1 MKKFPLY
8 IIAITAFLASC
19 TEKEKATP
27 KVIYEDAKAK
37 PTAKADSSQIKIADL
52 PIHMEGTKYLI
63 HAIGDVRIYDGNTRT
78 YGSSKTNS
86 VSYAISNYNRFEL
99 TGYFENLKFQHID
112 STALKPL
119 TDKKIQM
126 QTVTFLNTISDKTKK
141 QILVY
146 SLVDMDTNKDAKL
159 DANDIKCLYISDISG
174 KNFRK
179 LSAEFQELIDW
190 LEDDSSDMV
199 SELSDSKVDIYYYD
213 LRKWSVE
220 NYNYIED
227 AETFASLKDITIG
240 SLFDFR
246 SNPGSIT
253 TFKQK

>member
-1 MKKFPLY
+1 MRKFQTY
-8 IIAITAFLASC
+8 ILVAAVACLASC
-19 TEKEKATP
+19 KEKEETP
-27 KVIYEDAKAK
+27 KVIYDSKQEKVVTK
-37 PTAKADSSQIKIADL
+37 PDSSQIKIADL

-63 HAIGDVRIYDGNTRT
+63 HAIGDVRVYDGNSRT

-146 SLVDMDTNKDAKL
+146 SLVDMDTNKDGKL
-159 DANDIKCLYISDISG
+159 DANDIKCLYISEING
-174 KNFRK
+174 KHFQK
-179 LSAEFQELIDW
+179 LSEDYQELIDW
-190 LEDDSSDMV
+190 NIVEAQNRLYYRTIEDINKNGAFDKNDAV
-199 SELSDSKVDIYYYD
+199 HYYY
-213 LRKWSVE
+213 VE
-220 NYNYIED
+220 LLSPDWKTEKYD
-227 AETFASLKDITIG
+227 PIG
-240 SLFDFR
+240 
-246 SNPGSIT
+246 NGNGA
-253 TFKQK
+253 

>member
-8 IIAITAFLASC
+8 IIAITALLASC
-19 TEKEKATP
+19 EEKKETP
-27 KVIYEDAKAK
+27 KVIYEDARTAK
-37 PTAKADSSQIKIADL
+37 TSVKADSSQIKIADL

-78 YGSSKTNS
+78 YGTSKTNS

-146 SLVDMDTNKDAKL
+146 SLVDMDTNKDGKL

-174 KNFRK
+174 KNFHK

-190 LEDDSSDMV
+190 NIVEAQNRLYYRTIEDINKNGAFDKNDLV
-199 SELSDSKVDIYYYD
+199 HYYYVD
-213 LRKWSVE
+213 LISPDWKTE
-220 NYNYIED
+220 KYDPIGNGN
-227 AETFASLKDITIG
+227 KD
-240 SLFDFR
+240 
-246 SNPGSIT
+246 
-253 TFKQK
+253 

>member
-8 IIAITAFLASC
+8 IIAIAAFLASC
-19 TEKEKATP
+19 TEKEKETP
-27 KVIYEDAKAK
+27 KVIYEDTKAK
-37 PTAKADSSQIKIADL
+37 PTAKVDSTQIKIADL

-63 HAIGDVRIYDGNTRT
+63 HAIGDVRIYDGNTKT

-119 TDKKIQM
+119 TDKKVQM

-146 SLVDMDTNKDAKL
+146 SLVDMDTNKDGKL

-174 KNFRK
+174 RKFEK

-190 LEDDSSDMV
+190 NIVEAQNRLYYRTIEDINKNGAFDKNDLV
-199 SELSDSKVDIYYYD
+199 HYYYVD
-213 LRKWSVE
+213 LLSPNWKTEKYDPIE
-220 NYNYIED
+220 NGNKE
-227 AETFASLKDITIG
+227 
-240 SLFDFR
+240 
-246 SNPGSIT
+246 
-253 TFKQK
+253 

>member
-1 MKKFPLY
+1 MKKFSLY

-19 TEKEKATP
+19 TEKENATP

-37 PTAKADSSQIKIADL
+37 PTTKVDSSQIKIADL

-146 SLVDMDTNKDAKL
+146 SLVDMDTNKDGKL
-159 DANDIKCLYISDISG
+159 DANDIKCLYISEISG
-174 KNFRK
+174 KKFEK

-190 LEDDSSDMV
+190 NIVEAQNRLYYRTIEDINKNGAFDKNDLV
-199 SELSDSKVDIYYYD
+199 HYYYVD
-213 LRKWSVE
+213 LLSPDWKTEKYDPIE
-220 NYNYIED
+220 NGKE
-227 AETFASLKDITIG
+227 E
-240 SLFDFR
+240 
-246 SNPGSIT
+246 
-253 TFKQK
+253 

>member
-19 TEKEKATP
+19 TEKEKTTP

-37 PTAKADSSQIKIADL
+37 PTAKVDSSQIKIADL

-146 SLVDMDTNKDAKL
+146 SLVDMDTNKDGKL

-174 KNFRK
+174 KNFHK

-190 LEDDSSDMV
+190 NIVEAQNRLYYRTIEDINKNGAFDKNDLV
-199 SELSDSKVDIYYYD
+199 HYYYVD
-213 LRKWSVE
+213 LLSQDWKTEKYDPIE
-220 NYNYIED
+220 NGTE
-227 AETFASLKDITIG
+227 E
-240 SLFDFR
+240 
-246 SNPGSIT
+246 
-253 TFKQK
+253 

>member
-1 MKKFPLY
+1 MKKIPLY

-37 PTAKADSSQIKIADL
+37 PTAKVDSSQIKIADL

-112 STALKPL
+112 STALKSL
-119 TDKKIQM
+119 TDKKVQM

-146 SLVDMDTNKDAKL
+146 SLVDMDTNKDGKL
-159 DANDIKCLYISDISG
+159 DANDIKCLYISEING
-174 KNFRK
+174 NKFEK

-190 LEDDSSDMV
+190 NIVEAQNRLYYRTIEDINKNGAFDKNDLV
-199 SELSDSKVDIYYYD
+199 HYYYVD
-213 LRKWSVE
+213 LLSPDWKTEKYDPIE
-220 NYNYIED
+220 NG
-227 AETFASLKDITIG
+227 SKD
-240 SLFDFR
+240 
-246 SNPGSIT
+246 
-253 TFKQK
+253 

>member
-1 MKKFPLY
+1 MRKFQTY
-8 IIAITAFLASC
+8 ILVAAVACLASC
-19 TEKEKATP
+19 KEKEETP
-27 KVIYEDAKAK
+27 KVIYDSK
-37 PTAKADSSQIKIADL
+37 PEKVVTKPDSSQIKIADL

-63 HAIGDVRIYDGNTRT
+63 HAIGDVRVYDGNSRT

-146 SLVDMDTNKDAKL
+146 SLVDMDTNKDGKL
-159 DANDIKCLYISDISG
+159 DANDIKCLYISEING
-174 KNFRK
+174 KHFQK
-179 LSAEFQELIDW
+179 LSEDYRELIDW
-190 LEDDSSDMV
+190 NIVEAQNRLYYRTIEDINKNGAFDKNDAV
-199 SELSDSKVDIYYYD
+199 HYYY
-213 LRKWSVE
+213 VE
-220 NYNYIED
+220 LLSPDWKTEKYD
-227 AETFASLKDITIG
+227 PIG
-240 SLFDFR
+240 
-246 SNPGSIT
+246 NGNGA
-253 TFKQK
+253 

>member
-190 LEDDSSDMV
+190 NIVEAQNRLYYRTIEDINKNGAFDKNDLV
-199 SELSDSKVDIYYYD
+199 HYYYVD
-213 LRKWSVE
+213 LLSPDWKTEKYDPIE
-220 NYNYIED
+220 N
-227 AETFASLKDITIG
+227 G
-240 SLFDFR
+240 S
-246 SNPGSIT
+246 
-253 TFKQK
+253 KE

>member
-8 IIAITAFLASC
+8 IIAITAFLGSC
-19 TEKEKATP
+19 TEKEKAMP

-37 PTAKADSSQIKIADL
+37 PTVKADSSQIKIADL
-52 PIHMEGTKYLI
+52 PIHMDGTKYLI
-63 HAIGDVRIYDGNTRT
+63 HAIGDVRIYEGNTKA

-112 STALKPL
+112 STALRPL

-146 SLVDMDTNKDAKL
+146 SLVDMDTNKDGKL
-159 DANDIKCLYISDISG
+159 DANDIKSLYISEISG
-174 KNFRK
+174 NKFEK

-190 LEDDSSDMV
+190 NIVEAQNRLYYRTIEDINKNGAFDKNDLV
-199 SELSDSKVDIYYYD
+199 HYYYVD
-213 LRKWSVE
+213 LLSPDWKTEKYDPIE
-220 NYNYIED
+220 NGTE
-227 AETFASLKDITIG
+227 E
-240 SLFDFR
+240 
-246 SNPGSIT
+246 
-253 TFKQK
+253 